1 MNGYTPFSYQTITN
15 MKNKKGQRL
24 FSFLKGI
31 TCFLFL
37 SQTGI
42 GWAQKDSLY
51 YDEASDCSWEFL
63 IYDDHVEA
71 TGLKWKKNME
81 AKLPAYIDGKPVTV
95 IGSGFFGGFA
105 GALTSYP
112 FHGTF
117 IVPTTVEEIGD
128 QAFASVAGLEIVLES
143 PSSLKKIGKE
153 AFWYCEYLTR
163 MSLPESVEEIGEGCF
178 ASCYDLRFV
187 TLPSALKEIPK
198 RAFEG
203 CSDLEDF
210 QIPQS
215 VESIGERAFYGAQKL
230 KTTLPPN
237 LKEIGAYAFYIGAPS
252 KYEYNLTKMNGKM
265 PETLET
271 IGDYAFVGFK
281 MPSTIDIPDGVS
293 TINNGIF
300 QYCEDIEKITLPE
313 AIGRIGANAFDGC
326 VSLESVN
333 IPSNTNY
340 IGNSA
345 FANTALEKA
354 GLPASVTFIGT
365 GVFNGCEKLSSA
377 TLPDLL
383 TSIPANM
390 FAGCTSLASIEIPN
404 TVTSIGNY
412 AFQYCPLESVSL
424 PDSLRTIGDD
434 AFKGAR
440 LRSIV
445 IPPLVTSIGKGALEC
460 ASYGSY
466 PDFTTY
472 LDYIIL
478 ETKQYVSLEKAIG
491 QDYIY
496 ETLYPLH
503 LIVPSNLKQEYETVT
518 YKIVRGDI
526 TGYDPKGVNEIA
538 SNQYYTFRNRSTGQ
552 YLQLSANGEDETAL
566 VTEVDMRC
574 SAGAQIRLI
583 ESGTANKYYMAVQNV
598 SEPMLGTLN
607 FKGEDAPIEHPAFW
621 RWNLMVDGQ
630 YLAVDDKGNFVKTDK
645 ADDNADWYIAPT
657 TEFDVKM
664 KNGEDGQSYA
674 TLYLPFDVQA
684 SGSSKMYVATGSD
697 DKTVKLTEV
706 ADGKLKSGNGALIM
720 NSEGADVVTLQIT
733 SRAQKPSVNLFE
745 GSYKD
750 QYQASAENEYY
761 VLDFTTENG
770 IGFYPPETPVLKAN
784 EAYLPYNDAN
794 QNAVFLSLDFENSG
808 SGIHSTT
815 TDAAPTSKGQ
825 MFDLQGRRIMHR
837 PQKGIYIMDGRKYV
851 VK

>member
-1 MNGYTPFSYQTITN
+1 MNGYTPFSYHPITN

-37 SQTGI
+37 AQTGT

-51 YDEASDCSWEFL
+51 YDEESGCSWEFL

-71 TGLKWKKNME
+71 TGLKGEKYME

-95 IGSGFFGGFA
+95 ISPQFLGGYVHSGTHYFFA
-105 GALTSYP
+105 TI
-112 FHGTF
+112 

-128 QAFASVAGLEIVLES
+128 QAFTSAQDLEIVFET
-143 PSSLKKIGKE
+143 PSSLKRIGKE
-153 AFWYCEYLTR
+153 AFAYCGYLKR
-163 MSLPESVEEIGEGCF
+163 VELPESVEEIGEGCF
-178 ASCYDLRFV
+178 AGNQNLKVV
-187 TLPSALKEIPK
+187 TLPSTLKEIPK

-203 CSDLEDF
+203 CSDLQDF

-215 VESIGERAFYGAQKL
+215 VEAIGERAFYGATKL

-237 LKEIGAYAFYIGAPS
+237 LKEIGAYAFYIGHTSA
-252 KYEYNLTKMNGKM
+252 YEYNLTKMNGKM

-271 IGDYAFVGFK
+271 IGDYAFAGFN
-281 MPSTIDIPDGVS
+281 MPSTIKIPDGVS

-333 IPSNTNY
+333 IPSNTSY

-345 FANTALEKA
+345 FANTALEKTD
-354 GLPASVTFIGT
+354 LPASVTFIGT

-390 FAGCTSLASIEIPN
+390 FAGCTSLTSIEIPN
-404 TVTSIGNY
+404 TVTSIGNG
-412 AFQYCPLESVSL
+412 ALSCALESVSL

-434 AFKGAR
+434 AFKGTR

-478 ETKQYVSLEKAIG
+478 ETKQYVSLEKAIN
-491 QDYIY
+491 QDYVY

-566 VTEVDMRC
+566 VTEADMRC

-598 SEPMLGTLN
+598 SDPMLGTLN

-621 RWNLMVDGQ
+621 RWNLTVDGQ

-664 KNGEDGQSYA
+664 KNGEDGLSYA

-697 DKTVKLTEV
+697 DKTIKLTEV

-815 TDAAPTSKGQ
+815 TDTAPTSKGQ

>member
-1 MNGYTPFSYQTITN
+1 M
-15 MKNKKGQRL
+15 
-24 FSFLKGI
+24 
-31 TCFLFL
+31 
-37 SQTGI
+37 
-42 GWAQKDSLY
+42 
-51 YDEASDCSWEFL
+51 
-63 IYDDHVEA
+63 
-71 TGLKWKKNME
+71 
-81 AKLPAYIDGKPVTV
+81 
-95 IGSGFFGGFA
+95 
-105 GALTSYP
+105 
-112 FHGTF
+112 
-117 IVPTTVEEIGD
+117 
-128 QAFASVAGLEIVLES
+128 
-143 PSSLKKIGKE
+143 
-153 AFWYCEYLTR
+153 
-163 MSLPESVEEIGEGCF
+163 
-178 ASCYDLRFV
+178 
-187 TLPSALKEIPK
+187 
-198 RAFEG
+198 
-203 CSDLEDF
+203 
-210 QIPQS
+210 
-215 VESIGERAFYGAQKL
+215 
-230 KTTLPPN
+230 
-237 LKEIGAYAFYIGAPS
+237 
-252 KYEYNLTKMNGKM
+252 
-265 PETLET
+265 
-271 IGDYAFVGFK
+271 
-281 MPSTIDIPDGVS
+281 
-293 TINNGIF
+293 
-300 QYCEDIEKITLPE
+300 
-313 AIGRIGANAFDGC
+313 
-326 VSLESVN
+326 
-333 IPSNTNY
+333 
-340 IGNSA
+340 
-345 FANTALEKA
+345 
-354 GLPASVTFIGT
+354 
-365 GVFNGCEKLSSA
+365 
-377 TLPDLL
+377 
-383 TSIPANM
+383 
-390 FAGCTSLASIEIPN
+390 
-404 TVTSIGNY
+404 
-412 AFQYCPLESVSL
+412 
-424 PDSLRTIGDD
+424 
-434 AFKGAR
+434 
-440 LRSIV
+440 RSIV
-445 IPPLVTSIGKGALEC
+445 IPPLVTSIGERALEC
-460 ASYGSY
+460 ANYGSY

-478 ETKQYVSLEKAIG
+478 ETQQYVSLEKAIR
-491 QDYIY
+491 QDYVY

-566 VTEVDMRC
+566 VTEADMRC

-583 ESGTANKYYMAVQNV
+583 ESGTANKYYMDVQNV
-598 SEPMLGTLN
+598 NDPMLGTLN

-664 KNGEDGQSYA
+664 KNGENGQSYA

-815 TDAAPTSKGQ
+815 TDTAPTSKGQ
-825 MFDLQGRRIMHR
+825 MFDLQGRRIMNK

>member
-1 MNGYTPFSYQTITN
+1 

-51 YDEASDCSWEFL
+51 YDEESGYSWNFL
-63 IYDDHVEA
+63 IYDDHAEA
-71 TGLKWKKNME
+71 TGFNWQKATD

-95 IGSGFFGGFA
+95 IGPNFFGGYMNSAYRLFEA
-105 GALTSYP
+105 
-112 FHGTF
+112 TF
-117 IVPTTVEEIGD
+117 TVPTTVEEIGD
-128 QAFASVAGLEIVLES
+128 GAFASVHGLEIVFES

-153 AFWYCEYLTR
+153 AFREFGYHRLIA
-163 MSLPESVEEIGEGCF
+163 LPESVEEIGEGCF
-178 ASCYDLRFV
+178 ATNPDLRFV

-215 VESIGERAFYGAQKL
+215 VESIGEKAFYGAQKL

-271 IGDYAFVGFK
+271 IGDYAFAGFK
-281 MPSTIDIPDGVS
+281 MPGTIDIPDGVS
-293 TINNGIF
+293 TINDGIF
-300 QYCEDIEKITLPE
+300 QYCEGVEKITLPE
-313 AIGRIGANAFDGC
+313 GIGRIGSNAFDRC
-326 VSLESVN
+326 IDLESIN
-333 IPSNTNY
+333 IPKGISY

-345 FANTALEKA
+345 FAGTALEKA
-354 GLPASVTFIGT
+354 DLPASVTYMGT
-365 GVFNGCEKLSSA
+365 GIFKGCTKLSSA
-377 TLPDLL
+377 TLPTFL
-383 TSIPANM
+383 TSIPAST
-390 FAGCTSLASIEIPN
+390 FESCTSLASIEIPN
-404 TVTSIGNY
+404 TVTTIGNY
-412 AFQYCPLESVSL
+412 AFRYCPLESVSL
-424 PDSLRTIGDD
+424 PDSLRTIGDY
-434 AFKGAR
+434 AFEGAH
-440 LRSIV
+440 LRSII
-445 IPPLVTSIGKGALEC
+445 IPPLVTSIGEEALEC
-460 ASYGSY
+460 ANYGSY

-478 ETKQYVSLEKAIG
+478 ETKQYVSLEKAIN
-491 QDYIY
+491 QSLIY

-503 LIVPSNLKQEYETVT
+503 LIVPSNLKPEYETVT

-526 TGYDPKGVNEIA
+526 TGYDPKGINEITP
-538 SNQYYTFRNRSTGQ
+538 NQYYTFRNRSTGQ
-552 YLQLSANGEDETAL
+552 YLQLSANGENETAL
-566 VTEVDMRC
+566 VTEADMRC

-598 SEPMLGTLN
+598 SDPMLGTLN

-630 YLAVDDKGNFVKTDK
+630 YLAVDDKGNFVKTDQ
-645 ADDNADWYIAPT
+645 ADDNADWYIAPA

-674 TLYLPFDVQA
+674 TLYLPFDVQS
-684 SGSSKMYVATGSD
+684 SGSNKIYVATGSD
-697 DKTVKLTEV
+697 DKTVKLTEIT
-706 ADGKLKSGNGALIM
+706 DGKLKSGNGALVI

-733 SRAQKPSVNLFE
+733 SRAQKPSANLFE
-745 GSYKD
+745 GSFKD

-761 VLDFTTENG
+761 ILDYTPENG

-784 EAYLPYNDAN
+784 EAYLPYSDAN
-794 QNAVFLSLDFENSG
+794 QNAVFLSLDFENPG
-808 SGIHSTT
+808 NDIHSTT

-825 MFDLQGRRIMHR
+825 MFDLQGRRIMQK
-837 PQKGIYIMDGRKYV
+837 PQKGIYIMDGRKYI